1 VHVLVFELE
10 FGLLAGGRAFLLLG
24 CVLVWYVCVNVLL
37 KWDGNEGRRGVEGGA
52 RGKGDGRDRETRLT
66 NSALYARLSAARA
79 RDC

>member
-1 VHVLVFELE
+1 M
-10 FGLLAGGRAFLLLG
+10 
-24 CVLVWYVCVNVLL
+24 NVLL